1 MKTFK
6 KWLGIIIVFMVMI
19 NFTVGCN
26 QENSKPNSQIP
37 KPNAQKP
44 KKEKKIAIWLDNSN
58 EYINLLYLDVVR
70 SKEHH
75 YIQGKAVN
83 LTDKSI
89 DFLKIRF
96 AFLNKDGE
104 TIQEDFIE
112 EKNGMGP
119 LSNMK
124 FIKPLTKELKNKLEK
139 IQVSVVEVNLKSE
152 DIAKEQSAYQKPA
165 VSLIAQKK
173 PQPLP
178 KPITIEPKPQKP
190 VAQVKPVVPVVPKK
204 DIPQTTYIDSEQRE
218 VAERYNR
225 KAQSLIYSNDL
236 KSAAEYINK
245 AIDIDPNNG
254 VYYETKGRIY
264 YILSSST
271 YSAEAMD
278 SYNKAISINPYKSM
292 NYYIVGNMHRYNKNF
307 KTAIDFYNKAIS
319 LEEDK
324 LYRANYY
331 SSKAKAMEE
340 IGDFRG
346 AYKSYKKA
354 MELDPDNSTYELL
367 IKDNPN
373 FRGFR

>member
-190 VAQVKPVVPVVPKK
+190 VAQVKPVAPVVPKK
-204 DIPQTTYIDSEQRE
+204 EIPQTNYIDSEQRE

>member
-178 KPITIEPKPQKP
+178 KPITIEPKLQKP